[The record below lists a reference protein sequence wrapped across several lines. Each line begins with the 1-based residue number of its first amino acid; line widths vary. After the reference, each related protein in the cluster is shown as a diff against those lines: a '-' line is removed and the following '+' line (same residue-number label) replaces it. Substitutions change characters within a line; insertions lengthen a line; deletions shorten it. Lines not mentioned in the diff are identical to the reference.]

1 MAEAVISAV
10 IGDMVSR
17 AISFVIGHSTGQDST
32 SAKLQRI
39 RHMLI
44 KIGSV
49 VEEAKGRQIT
59 NHGTLEWLSELVNGM
74 YRGRYFLDISNESL
88 SVGIK
93 EFVMLLERF
102 PPIFKPLRTN
112 LYVDCEMFGRH
123 IEREQVIN
131 LFLHKGNPSER
142 KLDILP
148 IIGNIGVGKK
158 TLVQNVCD
166 DKRVHC
172 HFSSIF
178 LYDFFFLT
186 VMDNS
191 EPRIVLG
198 SRHSIGDFGN
208 LNEPLQTFKHKLKY
222 KRFLHVFE
230 NVDSEKKQMLQV
242 LLSELGSCK
251 QGSKI
256 IVTSTHNHTASI
268 GTVQRIK
275 LRILPREL
283 FWSYFKALAL
293 PDADFQESCP
303 RMAAIGMAIAKKLD
317 GSFFGAKIT
326 GALLKVHPNIQFC
339 SEALR
344 SSIWDIPVLGSSLP
358 YVSDVTN
365 YFPSK
370 QKKKKNK
377 KGDDKKKR
385 KNYKKKRNGQAY
397 YVEWDSDA
405 SSNSDDDDDEKPSKG
420 IVSIAIKEAPSLFST
435 PFCLMAKGDTKVS
448 RDDELELTYDDL
460 VRMLNDTDD
469 YMHKEK
475 KVEGLEDEISIS
487 SRFL

>member
-10 IGDMVSR
+10 IGDMVTR

-74 YRGRYFLDISNESL
+74 YRGRYFLDISNEVSQNLVDVNDNKDVPYRFLLSSFNPAKHSHISYLIFHDDSILEFNNVLANLQSL

-93 EFVMLLERF
+93 EFVMLLERC

-148 IIGNIGVGKK
+148 IIGNISVGKK

-208 LNEPLQTFKHKLKY
+208 LNEPLQTFKHKLKN

-326 GALLKVHPNIQFC
+326 GALLKVHPNIQFW

-358 YVSDVTN
+358 YVSDVAN

-370 QKKKKNK
+370 QVSMCHVNMHISASLGKVLLTI
-377 KGDDKKKR
+377 R
-385 KNYKKKRNGQAY
+385 KFLH
-397 YVEWDSDA
+397 VELWSDLKCNQILA
-405 SSNSDDDDDEKPSKG
+405 
-420 IVSIAIKEAPSLFST
+420 
-435 PFCLMAKGDTKVS
+435 
-448 RDDELELTYDDL
+448 
-460 VRMLNDTDD
+460 
-469 YMHKEK
+469 
-475 KVEGLEDEISIS
+475 
-487 SRFL
+487 

>member
-74 YRGRYFLDISNESL
+74 YRGRYFLDISNEVSQNLVDVNDNKDVPYRFLLSILEFNNVLANLQSL

-370 QKKKKNK
+370 QGFNPYLKNILL
-377 KGDDKKKR
+377 
-385 KNYKKKRNGQAY
+385 
-397 YVEWDSDA
+397 
-405 SSNSDDDDDEKPSKG
+405 KP
-420 IVSIAIKEAPSLFST
+420 VHQLPPSTERLPCRLLGWPGRRHRHFQKQ
-435 PFCLMAKGDTKVS
+435 P
-448 RDDELELTYDDL
+448 
-460 VRMLNDTDD
+460 
-469 YMHKEK
+469 H
-475 KVEGLEDEISIS
+475 
-487 SRFL
+487 